1 MRTGHV
7 VISRKIDESVDV
19 GEYRVFPTALWLEE
33 NPAHNLAQL
42 TVYKS
47 GRFFKQRHVLVG
59 DSISLG
65 DNASVE
71 IKSIT
76 GKRVKMR
83 ITAPVEMRITR
94 PEAERVA

>member
-1 MRTGHV
+1 MRTGNV

-19 GEYRVFPTALWLEE
+19 GEYRVLPTLLWLEE

-47 GRFFKQRHVLVG
+47 GRFFKQRHVMVN

-71 IKSIT
+71 VKAIT
-76 GKRVKMR
+76 GKRVKLR
-83 ITAPVEMRITR
+83 ITAPVDMRITR